1 MVAAH
6 AFDPSRAGLVSRVP
20 GQPNLHRETLS
31 GGGDGGVGGGGNRT
45 RTVGIG
51 GGETE
56 RQSEV

>member
-1 MVAAH
+1 MHLIPAE
-6 AFDPSRAGLVSRVP
+6 AGLVSRVP

-45 RTVGIG
+45 RTVGMG